1 MQASTAGLSAEDE
14 RRMMAVLQELQI
26 QDSMRLYNELV
37 YLCFNNCVDSFR
49 SSKLEAKEEA
59 CVTKCAQ
66 KFLKLAA
73 RAGQR
78 FAEQQQQFLGGGSD
92 GGAGGSSS
100 SSDGSALSR

>member
-1 MQASTAGLSAEDE
+1 MQSGNSGLSMDDE
-14 RRMMAVLQELQI
+14 RRMMAVMQELQI

-49 SSKLEAKEEA
+49 SSKLEGKEEA
-59 CVTKCAQ
+59 CVLKCAQ

-78 FAEQQQQFLGGGSD
+78 FAEQQQQFLGGSGE
-92 GGAGGSSS
+92 SSPLP
-100 SSDGSALSR
+100 SAAPS